1 MSFYKEQEIKTP
13 RIHINIRLYNKTQ
26 KQQYLNKRV
35 FRISGA
41 VKNNI
46 PGVEHICPNSK
57 MLWFKLINTF
67 FLTKVDLGL
76 VELLETLIL
85 EKRLFRTSIFNEYNS
100 TNQSNPLIKIA
111 VV

>member
-67 FLTKVDLGL
+67 FFNKGGFGICGAVRNTNPGEKV
-76 VELLETLIL
+76 VQ
-85 EKRLFRTSIFNEYNS
+85 
-100 TNQSNPLIKIA
+100 NQHF
-111 VV
+111 

>member
-1 MSFYKEQEIKTP
+1 MD
-13 RIHINIRLYNKTQ
+13 
-26 KQQYLNKRV
+26 LNKCV

-46 PGVEHICPNSK
+46 PGVEPTCPNSK
-57 MLWFKLINTF
+57 LLWFKLM
-67 FLTKVDLGL
+67 VDLGF

-85 EKRLFRTSIFNEYNS
+85 EKRLFRTSIFNEHHS
-100 TNQSNPLIKIA
+100 TNQSNPLIRIA